1 MNSISRE
8 PHTSVN
14 CHPFFVTSLAPFSL
28 THSSMG
34 KKNKADGPSPS
45 SVPNRDIIQR
55 LNFLYQASTYLN
67 VLHAQNNPQHV
78 SQPIKPTG
86 KSETE
91 SNSLSGTSEKVK
103 PENQDHNGGSTKNQ
117 DMCKRPGKRKA
128 STQDIARN
136 YLKSMK
142 VIGQKTNVKMYFV
155 LILRLWSRKK
165 RSDMLL
171 LFIRF
176 RDPSVKRTLCLGCN
190 NVLISGVTAKVRV
203 RRECLAFAP
212 SYRLPRIS
220 NFLTFTI

>member
-1 MNSISRE
+1 
-8 PHTSVN
+8 
-14 CHPFFVTSLAPFSL
+14 
-28 THSSMG
+28 MG

-67 VLHAQNNPQHV
+67 VLHAQNDPQHV

-155 LILRLWSRKK
+155 LIVRL
-165 RSDMLL
+165 
-171 LFIRF
+171 
-176 RDPSVKRTLCLGCN
+176 
-190 NVLISGVTAKVRV
+190 
-203 RRECLAFAP
+203 
-212 SYRLPRIS
+212 
-220 NFLTFTI
+220 

>member
-117 DMCKRPGKRKA
+117 DMCKRPGKRKE

-136 YLKSMK
+136 YLQSMK

-155 LILRLWSRKK
+155 LILRL
-165 RSDMLL
+165 
-171 LFIRF
+171 
-176 RDPSVKRTLCLGCN
+176 
-190 NVLISGVTAKVRV
+190 
-203 RRECLAFAP
+203 
-212 SYRLPRIS
+212 
-220 NFLTFTI
+220 